1 MDFWRYRNAIILK
14 YKDTHILKETEDG
27 NKTDETF
34 YQEEDFCLAFIDA
47 TSSDTSGM

>member
-1 MDFWRYRNAIILK
+1 MLLFQS
-14 YKDTHILKETEDG
+14 KDIHVLKETEDG
-27 NKTDETF
+27 NTDETF